1 MILDSIFKFRVWF
14 FLGNKEIKA
23 RYKRS
28 IIGPLWIT
36 LGTLFVLMVI
46 GPVYGIILGQNSDQ
60 YIVYLSCGLIYWILF
75 ASTINSCCQS
85 LINSAS
91 TIASRNVPPFNICT

>member
-1 MILDSIFKFRVWF
+1 MV

-28 IIGPLWIT
+28 IIGLWIT

-46 GPVYGIILGQNSDQ
+46 SPVYGIILGQNSDQ

-91 TIASRNVPPFNICT
+91 TIASGMFLL